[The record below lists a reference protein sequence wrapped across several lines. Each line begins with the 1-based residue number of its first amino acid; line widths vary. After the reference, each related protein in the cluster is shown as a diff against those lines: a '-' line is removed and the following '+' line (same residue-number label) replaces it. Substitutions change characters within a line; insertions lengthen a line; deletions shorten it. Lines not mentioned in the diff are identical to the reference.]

1 MYSESPIRVT
11 LPIDLERARKQGK
24 AKAAST
30 KRPASGGSATTKAEA
45 KTKTRPQ
52 AKPPASQPRNAERK
66 TAALGNLLFPDGL

>member
-30 KRPASGGSATTKAEA
+30 KRPASGSSATTKAEA
-45 KTKTRPQ
+45 KTRPQ
-52 AKPPASQPRNAERK
+52 GKPPASQPRNAERK

>member
-30 KRPASGGSATTKAEA
+30 KRQASANSGAPKAEA
-45 KTKTRPQ
+45 MRKTKPQGKLPARP
-52 AKPPASQPRNAERK
+52 PRTAERK
-66 TAALGNLLFPDGL
+66 TAALGNLLFPEGL